1 MSKTVVVGLTVAV
14 LFGLPVAECVAQ
26 NDSTVRTLAQGARV
40 RIEWSQP
47 PGWHL
52 GTAVEVGSAGFLF
65 RPNGPGANRQI
76 EFSALKNLQ
85 VSTGTHSRWGRG
97 LLIGLVGGAVLGY
110 ALGSSAK
117 SDIDW
122 SGYAAAFCG
131 IGGGVFGTIFGVAFE
146 AEDWVNF
153 PIRE

>member
-97 LLIGLVGGAVLGY
+97 LLIGLVGGAGLGYVLGST
-110 ALGSSAK
+110 GK
-117 SDIDW
+117 TDVDF
-122 SGYAAAFCG
+122 SGYIAVLGG
-131 IGGGVFGTIFGVAFE
+131 IAGGVFGTLFGVAFE
-146 AEDWVNF
+146 AEDWVKV